1 VDIERV
7 TDIFNRPVIKKMLL
21 LFVKF
26 SNICPAFTTTVY
38 AFLNPKLPSAAWDF
52 FCLRFGEFRFCLSV
66 SCAKLSSPIAVFGR
80 NRLFSTTT
88 DWRFPGLSQRSSS
101 MLVHWFLAAIHLL
114 AFALG
119 FWAVLTRGTAFSR
132 LAAGVGEARRVL
144 LADNLWGIAALVLLV
159 TGGMRAF
166 GGFEKGT
173 DYYLHQP
180 LFHLKMT
187 LFVLILLTELAPM
200 ITLVKWRI
208 ALARGKALDT
218 GRAKLFARI
227 SHVEALLLVLMMI
240 AATGMARGVTFG

>member
-1 VDIERV
+1 
-7 TDIFNRPVIKKMLL
+7 
-21 LFVKF
+21 
-26 SNICPAFTTTVY
+26 
-38 AFLNPKLPSAAWDF
+38 
-52 FCLRFGEFRFCLSV
+52 
-66 SCAKLSSPIAVFGR
+66 
-80 NRLFSTTT
+80 
-88 DWRFPGLSQRSSS
+88 

-119 FWAVLTRGTAFSR
+119 FWAVLARGTAFSR
-132 LAAGVGEARRVL
+132 LAAGVGEAKRVL

-187 LFVLILLTELAPM
+187 LFVLLLLIELAPM

-208 ALARGKALDT
+208 ALARGKAFDT
-218 GRAKLFARI
+218 TRAKLYARI
-227 SHVEALLLVLMMI
+227 SHVEALLLVLMVI

>member
-1 VDIERV
+1 
-7 TDIFNRPVIKKMLL
+7 
-21 LFVKF
+21 
-26 SNICPAFTTTVY
+26 
-38 AFLNPKLPSAAWDF
+38 
-52 FCLRFGEFRFCLSV
+52 
-66 SCAKLSSPIAVFGR
+66 
-80 NRLFSTTT
+80 
-88 DWRFPGLSQRSSS
+88 

-119 FWAVLTRGTAFSR
+119 FWAVLARGTAFSR
-132 LAAGVGEARRVL
+132 LATGVGEAKRVL

-187 LFVLILLTELAPM
+187 LFVLILLIELAPM

-208 ALARGKALDT
+208 ALARGKVIDT
-218 GRAKLFARI
+218 GRAKLYARI
-227 SHVEALLLVLMMI
+227 SHVEALVLVLMVI